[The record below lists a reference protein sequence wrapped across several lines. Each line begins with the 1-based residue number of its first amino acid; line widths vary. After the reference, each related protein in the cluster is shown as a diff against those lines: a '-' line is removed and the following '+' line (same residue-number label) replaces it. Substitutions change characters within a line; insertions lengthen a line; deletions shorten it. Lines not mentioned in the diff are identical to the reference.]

1 MEVSLTSSEAD
12 RLNALGK
19 YNVLDTAPE
28 AAFDEISR
36 LAARICGTPI
46 ALISLIDNTRQW
58 FKSKVGCEALE
69 LSCDISFC
77 AHTIQQ
83 PGLFVIQDVFTDER
97 LATNPLVMS
106 ALNIRFYA
114 GMPLITSEGYTLG
127 TLCVMD
133 RVPRELNF
141 EQEEALQVLSRQVVA
156 QLELKRSLVERQ
168 RLEEALQKANQE
180 TELRV
185 EERTI
190 ELRNAFERSQGEI
203 VKYQRLEMQLR
214 HREQELADFLENG
227 VIGLH
232 RVGADG
238 SILWANQAELDLL
251 GYSREEY
258 IGQHIANFHADQ
270 EVIDDI
276 LQKLTAKETLSDY
289 KARLLCKDG
298 SIRYVLID
306 SNVFWEDGQFIHTR
320 CFTRDITKRKQAEE
334 ALRVRERQ
342 QAVVAQLGQCVLADV
357 DLSTLMNEAVVC
369 VAQSLEVEYSKVLEL
384 LPDGNALLLKAG
396 VGWQAGLVGQG
407 TVGAGTNSQAGY
419 TLLSREPVIVE
430 DLRTEKRFSGPR
442 LLHEHGVVSGL
453 SITIQGQNRPFGVL
467 GVHTTRRRTFTEDDI
482 NFLQSVAN
490 ILATAIERKQ
500 AEELRLE
507 RARLAALEADI
518 GIALTRSN
526 ALSDILQQCVQAL
539 VKHLDAALARIWTL
553 NAEENVLKLQASAG
567 MYTHIN
573 GSHSQVP
580 VGQFKIGLIAQSRQ
594 PHLTNNV
601 IGDHCVHD
609 QEWAA
614 REGIVAFAGYPLV
627 VEEQVVGVMAIF
639 ARHLLPKNTL
649 KSIASVANGLALG
662 IQRKRGE
669 EALRESETRLQA
681 ILDSSTAVI
690 YLIDAKNRYILV
702 NRQYKELFHTTQA
715 QIAGQSLYE
724 NWPQDIADK
733 FAVNNQR
740 VLETG
745 NALEFEEVVPQDDGL
760 HTYLTIKVPVCDAS
774 GTPYAV
780 CGVST
785 DITER
790 KQAEQALQKAH
801 EQLEIRVQER
811 TAELMKINEEL
822 EAEIK
827 ERKRI
832 EEVLRHR
839 KQEFKALVEHAPDI
853 IARFS
858 AELRYVYINPAIEPA
873 TGISPSTFIGK
884 TNAELEMPSDLCQ
897 IWEQKLRQV
906 FETKQGLVFEFSF
919 HTSTETNY
927 YQTRYVPEFASDG
940 SVEFVLSIARN
951 ITALKQAEEKLIHDA
966 LHDALTGLPNR
977 TLFMDRLECALKH
990 IKRRADYSVAVLF
1003 LDLDRF
1009 KLVNDSLGHTI
1020 GDQLLVALADRLK
1033 KCLRSGDTVAR
1044 LGGDEFTILL
1054 DDIKG
1059 MGDITYVV
1067 DRIHKDLTLPF
1078 NLSGYEVFTTASIG
1092 IALTTNSYELPE
1104 EILRDADTAMYRAKA
1119 LGKARAEVFGKDM
1132 HTLAVARLQLE
1143 IDLRRAIERQ
1153 EFRLHYQPIIFLET
1167 GKIQGFEALV
1177 RWQHPDRGFIHPAEF
1192 IPVAEET
1199 GLIVPIGQWVLREA
1213 CRQMHIWQEQSSN
1226 NFSLTISVNLSRKQ
1240 FAQPN
1245 LVEQIKQILQ
1255 ETKLDPRNLSLEITE
1270 SIVMEN
1276 AEAATSMLL
1285 HLVALGMQLHM
1296 DDFGT
1301 GYSSLSYLHRFP
1313 INTLKIDRSFI
1324 SRIGNDAENL
1334 EIVQAIVTLAHNL
1347 GMKVT
1352 AEGVETA
1359 EQLAQLRVLKCEYVQ
1374 GYLFSKPVN
1383 SEMAKALI
1391 AKESLNLLQA

>member
-1 MEVSLTSSEAD
+1 MEVSVASSEAD
-12 RLNALGK
+12 RLNALRR

-28 AAFDEISR
+28 KAFDEISH

-58 FKSKVGCEALE
+58 FKSRVGWEALE
-69 LSCDISFC
+69 ISCDISFC

-83 PGLFVIQDVFTDER
+83 TGLFVIQDVLTDER
-97 LATNPLVMS
+97 FATNPLVIF
-106 ALNIRFYA
+106 APNIRFYA
-114 GMPLITSEGYTLG
+114 GMPLITPEGYALG

-133 RVPRELNF
+133 CVPRELNF

-156 QLELKRSLVERQ
+156 QLELKRSLVERH
-168 RLEEALQKANQE
+168 RLEEALHKANQE
-180 TELRV
+180 IEIRV
-185 EERTI
+185 EERTT

-203 VKYQRLEMQLR
+203 VERQRLEMQLR
-214 HREQELADFLENG
+214 RREQELADFFENG
-227 VIGLH
+227 AIGLH

-238 SILWANQAELDLL
+238 SIIWANQAELDLL

-276 LQKLTAKETLSDY
+276 LQKLTAKETLNNY
-289 KARLLCKDG
+289 EARLLCKDG
-298 SIRYVLID
+298 SIRCVLID

-320 CFTRDITKRKQAEE
+320 CFTRDVTKRKQAEE
-334 ALRVRERQ
+334 ALRIRARQ
-342 QAVVAQLGQCVLADV
+342 QAVVAQLGQYASADI
-357 DLSTLMNEAVVC
+357 DLSTLMKEAVVC

-384 LPDGNALLLKAG
+384 LPNGNALRLKAG
-396 VGWQAGLVGQG
+396 VGWQAGLVGQE
-407 TVGAGTNSQAGY
+407 TVGAGTDSQAGY

-430 DLRTEKRFSGPR
+430 DLRTEKRFSGPL

-453 SITIQGQNRPFGVL
+453 SVTIEGQNRPFGVL
-467 GVHTTRRRTFTEDDI
+467 GAHTARRRTFTKDDV
-482 NFLQSVAN
+482 NFLQAVAN

-500 AEELRLE
+500 AEELLLE

-518 GIALTRSN
+518 GIALTRSDS
-526 ALSDILQQCVQAL
+526 LLDILQRCVQAL

-553 NAEENVLKLQASAG
+553 NAEEDVLELQVSAG

-573 GSHSQVP
+573 GSHSRIP
-580 VGQFKIGLIAQSRQ
+580 VGQFKIGFIAQSRQ

-601 IGDHCVHD
+601 IGDHRVHD
-609 QEWAA
+609 QEWAI
-614 REGIVAFAGYPLV
+614 REGMVAFAGYPLI

-639 ARHLLPKNTL
+639 ARHLLPEDTL
-649 KSIASVANGLALG
+649 KAMASVANGLAAG
-662 IQRKRGE
+662 IQRKWGE

-690 YLIDAKNRYILV
+690 YLIDAENRYILI
-702 NRQYKELFHTTQA
+702 NRRYEELFHTTQA

-724 NWPQDIADK
+724 NWSQDTADT
-733 FAVNNQR
+733 FAVNNQK

-745 NALEFEEVVPQDDGL
+745 KPLEFEEVVSQEDGL
-760 HTYLTIKVPVCDAS
+760 RTYLTIKVPVCDAS

-790 KQAEQALQKAH
+790 KQAEQGLQKAH
-801 EQLEIRVQER
+801 AQLEMRVQER

-822 EAEIK
+822 QTEII
-827 ERKRI
+827 ERKRV
-832 EEVLRHR
+832 EEALRRR

-853 IARFS
+853 IVRFS
-858 AELRYVYINPAIEPA
+858 TQLRHVYINPAIEQA
-873 TGISPSTFIGK
+873 TGIAPQTFLGK
-884 TNAELEMPSDLCQ
+884 TNAELGMPPELCQ
-897 IWEQKLRQV
+897 LWEQKLRQV
-906 FETKQGLVFEFSF
+906 FETKQEVVFEFSF
-919 HTSTETNY
+919 PTSTETNY
-927 YQTRYVPEFASDG
+927 YQARYVPEFASDG
-940 SVEFVLSIARN
+940 SVESVLSIARN

-966 LHDALTGLPNR
+966 FHDALTGLPNR
-977 TLFMDRLECALKH
+977 ILFMDRLECALKH
-990 IKRRADYSVAVLF
+990 TKRRADYLVAVLF

-1033 KCLRSGDTVAR
+1033 KYLRSGDTVAR

-1059 MGDITYVV
+1059 MGDVTYIV
-1067 DRIHKDLTLPF
+1067 DRIHEELRLPF
-1078 NLSGYEVFTTASIG
+1078 NLSGYEVFTTVSIG
-1092 IALTTNSYELPE
+1092 IALTANSYELAE
-1104 EILRDADTAMYRAKA
+1104 EILRDADTAMYRAKT
-1119 LGKARAEVFGKDM
+1119 LGKARSEVFDKDM
-1132 HTLAVARLQLE
+1132 HARAVARLQLE
-1143 IDLRRAIERQ
+1143 MDLRRAIDRQ
-1153 EFRLHYQPIIFLET
+1153 EFRLYYQPIIFLET
-1167 GKIQGFEALV
+1167 GKIHGFEALV
-1177 RWQHPDRGFIHPAEF
+1177 RWEHPDRGLVSSAEF

-1199 GLIVPIGQWVLREA
+1199 GLIIPIGQWVLREA
-1213 CRQMHIWQEQSSN
+1213 CRQMHMWQEQFSN
-1226 NFSLTISVNLSRKQ
+1226 NFSLTISVNLSSKQ

-1245 LVEQIKQILQ
+1245 LVEQIEQILQ
-1255 ETKLDPRNLSLEITE
+1255 ETKLKPRDLSLEITE

-1276 AEAATSMLL
+1276 AETATSMLMRL
-1285 HLVALGMQLHM
+1285 GALGIQLHM

-1301 GYSSLSYLHRFP
+1301 GYSSLNYLHRFP
-1313 INTLKIDRSFI
+1313 LNTLKIDRSFVK
-1324 SRIGNDAENL
+1324 RIGNDAENL
-1334 EIVQAIVTLAHNL
+1334 EIVQAIVTLGHSL

-1374 GYLFSKPVN
+1374 GYFFSKPVN

-1391 AKESLNLLQA
+1391 AKEPPW